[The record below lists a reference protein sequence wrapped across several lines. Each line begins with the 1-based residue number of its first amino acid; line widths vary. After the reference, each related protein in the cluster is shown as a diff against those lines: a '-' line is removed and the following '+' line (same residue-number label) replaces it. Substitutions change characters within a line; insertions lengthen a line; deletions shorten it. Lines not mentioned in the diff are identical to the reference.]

1 MQMSHIKYILPVL
14 ASALLSV
21 ACDNSRYDDGDE
33 PDYPPVLPK
42 NYYISPSCTD
52 AMIQVSATSGKGIKS
67 VLGSGYDV
75 TGSFLSPS
83 SMRQPV
89 IDIDKM
95 SDGAVSIFAGTASG
109 SGEYYAGENARE
121 FLRDIMSSMG
131 MDVSS
136 SNPSYGFVGT
146 LTESGHMNDTYIMR
160 VVWGQ
165 TSVGHFNTL
174 KHRLYEALSD
184 GFRTDLKE
192 LSPNELVDKY
202 GTHIISRAKMGF
214 AVRQLYH
221 AYVHKEDVMSSA
233 YDGFKATLEKLS
245 KDGYPWQS
253 LSRIYLNLRNFGATL
268 SMEFCGGDP
277 LAVRYDT
284 VNGYVTGLD
293 EWQASVSNEN
303 SAMIL
308 LDKDDLIPLHAAIE
322 DETLRSAVSSVIA
335 GHIKNVWDV
344 CSSKASVR
352 ILFQHT
358 DGIRYRYV
366 SDDRLSENL
375 TNGGMPFHGVLG
387 AVYNREQPATA
398 VLYSNRLS
406 EDVYRLSLDRGEDWS
421 IIGYVFQKPVA
432 DCIVLQEI
440 SDGSRYAYTI
450 EEGDRFGINGE
461 WHSTGV
467 EFYLLRP

>member
-1 MQMSHIKYILPVL
+1 
-14 ASALLSV
+14 
-21 ACDNSRYDDGDE
+21 
-33 PDYPPVLPK
+33 
-42 NYYISPSCTD
+42 
-52 AMIQVSATSGKGIKS
+52 
-67 VLGSGYDV
+67 
-75 TGSFLSPS
+75 
-83 SMRQPV
+83 
-89 IDIDKM
+89 
-95 SDGAVSIFAGTASG
+95 
-109 SGEYYAGENARE
+109 
-121 FLRDIMSSMG
+121 
-131 MDVSS
+131 
-136 SNPSYGFVGT
+136 
-146 LTESGHMNDTYIMR
+146 
-160 VVWGQ
+160 
-165 TSVGHFNTL
+165 
-174 KHRLYEALSD
+174 
-184 GFRTDLKE
+184 
-192 LSPNELVDKY
+192 
-202 GTHIISRAKMGF
+202 
-214 AVRQLYH
+214 
-221 AYVHKEDVMSSA
+221 
-233 YDGFKATLEKLS
+233 
-245 KDGYPWQS
+245 
-253 LSRIYLNLRNFGATL
+253 
-268 SMEFCGGDP
+268 MEFCGGDP

-421 IIGYVFQKPVA
+421 IIGYVFQKPVD